1 MEDVPPPPEFLD
13 VPTLLEAST
22 PRPRIPWAW
31 YVGGGFLVLLV
42 ASALAGQESEPT
54 RQAIEL
60 LSMLLF
66 VGMMVGL
73 FVLTAVTVRKLRAE
87 QQAVEGVGE
96 LVQLRRWPQAAWM
109 LQNLLLQPCRTHTL
123 RAQALIYLSAVLAR
137 YHRFN
142 DAITV
147 QEYLLENDLTD
158 PSTAY
163 GLRLGR
169 AMAMLREDHLFDA
182 DRAISDLR
190 RNGPAESAGLAL
202 LEIFRH
208 VKTGH
213 PEDALQV
220 FEDKLTILRDQLGHR
235 VGDAWALAARAYDL
249 LGRATEAADAF
260 RRATLLAPTVE
271 LFRRYPEVEKLAGRY
286 QPAQAPAEMV

>member
-1 MEDVPPPPEFLD
+1 MEDAPPPVGFLD
-13 VPTLLEAST
+13 VPTLLESSA
-22 PRPRIPWAW
+22 PKPRIPWAW
-31 YVGGGFLVLLV
+31 YVGGGFLVLLL
-42 ASALAGQESEPT
+42 ASAFAGQQSEPA
-54 RQAIEL
+54 RQAVEL

-73 FVLTAVTVRKLRAE
+73 SILTGITVRKLRAE
-87 QQAVEGVGE
+87 QQAVEGLGE

-109 LQNLLLQPCRTHTL
+109 VQNLLLQPCRTHTL
-123 RAQALIYLSAVLAR
+123 RAQALIYLSAILAR

-142 DAITV
+142 DAISV
-147 QEYLLENDLTD
+147 QEYLLEHDLAD

-202 LEIFRH
+202 IEIFRH

-213 PEDALQV
+213 PEDGLRV
-220 FEDKLTILRDQLGHR
+220 FEEKLPILRDQLGHR

-249 LGRATEAADAF
+249 LGRETEAADAF

-286 QPAQAPAEMV
+286 QPAQAPAEMA